1 MKKIVIVLFAF
12 AFLIG
17 AIGVTAQEKKE
28 GKFDKPSK
36 AKNVQI
42 SEKKVLSE
50 SERKSFD
57 SFERESKGKPA
68 KPSPVPD
75 PTIGGVTGVLG
86 EAIPAGGQKYAI
98 LIGLANYSGTINDL
112 CVATAKTGKNSEED
126 VNKLA
131 YYCKDEDAL
140 NTKKALMEK
149 YSYNE
154 ANIFLFSDAGARF
167 DLIKAKVDEL
177 VIGINGNPPV
187 LTANDELV
195 FFFSGHGSTGI
206 YLDDAGNDNGD
217 EALDEAIVIYDQ
229 NYDETAFLSNTND
242 YATNYKLG
250 NSAFIWDDQLKA
262 WFENSP
268 TKRILFAFD
277 TCKAGGM
284 NDLQSD
290 GRVLAMSSTE
300 TQSSWTYYLGGTQT
314 DVNVFQES
322 EGLFTHYFAKRAM
335 VDGLGDGSNP
345 LNKRSVNP
353 PKYDGKVAVEDAFK
367 YTYSIIKTA
376 QTPVL
381 NDNFLNDLLL

>member
-1 MKKIVIVLFAF
+1 M
-12 AFLIG
+12 
-17 AIGVTAQEKKE
+17 GVTAQEKKE

-36 AKNVQI
+36 ARNVQI

-50 SERKSFD
+50 SERKSLD

-126 VNKLA
+126 INKLA

-140 NTKKALMEK
+140 NMKKALMEK
-149 YSYNE
+149 YGYNE

-229 NYDETAFLSNTND
+229 NYDEAAFLSNTND

-262 WFENSP
+262 WFENSL

-300 TQSSWTYYLGGTQT
+300 TQNSWTYYLGGTQT

-353 PKYDGKVAVEDAFK
+353 PKYDGKVAIEEAFN
-367 YTYSIIKTA
+367 YAYPIIRTA
-376 QTPVL
+376 QNAVL
-381 NDNFLNDLLL
+381 NDKFYNDLLL